1 MKKELNKKIISLC
14 EEAGTSAAAQ
24 ICGDLMDKL
33 DREYD
38 QHISEGKTELEAYRE
53 VSRRLDEIKQI
64 VDSLPEDEEK
74 ETEEERLDRMA
85 GFRTLKRITGK
96 MSTVLWLSTVP
107 VYLLYS
113 MYTGRWATSWLIF
126 ILAAVSEVLINGTVD
141 WNNEKKDRKKIAR
154 AIASSFL
161 WLMTVVL
168 YFVISFA
175 SGRWALTWMIFIL
188 AAIIQQFFGKN

>member
-38 QHISEGKTELEAYRE
+38 DHISGGKTELEAYRE
-53 VSRRLDEIKQI
+53 VSKRLDEIKQI

-126 ILAAVSEVLINGTVD
+126 LLATISEILINSVVD
-141 WNNEKKDRKKIAR
+141 WNNERKDHRKTAR
-154 AIASSFL
+154 GVASSVL
-161 WLMTVVL
+161 WLLTAVL

-175 SGRWALTWMIFIL
+175 TGKWAITWMISIL
-188 AAIIQQFFGKN
+188 AAIIQQFFSKN